1 MDWDRKRLVD
11 FNVEKLNLLH
21 LTGLTLVL
29 LMWKWMD
36 LFLRKNHLSRC
47 WSLLSLPDWIGD
59 LTLPLL
65 LKLPSESC
73 ILICSMKFL
82 SPNVVLYFSKSTI
95 WPCMDTVAM
104 SGLVFL
110 VATWNCWISRY
121 AELLVLHVLALLSS
135 WLSWFHFLFLKGGL
149 LVILMH
155 YITFLSPFLD
165 VTRMSMLSMT
175 SFDCRFFLKRF
186 CVCFNLFELL
196 FLVTP
201 CLIVAVQHCMA
212 WIPIFLKKLHVK
224 NLKWFW
230 TRKQIIK
237 SLWYHTMKMLSKF
250 FCVSRHN
257 K

>member
-1 MDWDRKRLVD
+1 MLCCIS
-11 FNVEKLNLLH
+11 LNPPYGHTWILLPC
-21 LTGLTLVL
+21 LAGV
-29 LMWKWMD
+29 
-36 LFLRKNHLSRC
+36 
-47 WSLLSLPDWIGD
+47 
-59 LTLPLL
+59 
-65 LKLPSESC
+65 PSC
-73 ILICSMKFL
+73 YL
-82 SPNVVLYFSKSTI
+82 
-95 WPCMDTVAM
+95 
-104 SGLVFL
+104 
-110 VATWNCWISRY
+110 
-121 AELLVLHVLALLSS
+121 ELLDKQICRTDRPSRAILSS

-165 VTRMSMLSMT
+165 VTRMSMLPMT

-212 WIPIFLKKLHVK
+212 WIPIFKKKLHVK

-237 SLWYHTMKMLSKF
+237 SL
-250 FCVSRHN
+250 
-257 K
+257 